1 MIFNGIPIKFGVDV
15 IYKLKI
21 SQMNEINLHELLT
34 ILNSEEIY
42 DQTSDLKFPENNP
55 FRDILKDILGEKSIQ
70 GEKLKDTLIK
80 LLEELNR
87 SAGGHGWPSFNLY
100 PSEDRSE
107 CHRVCIGIAT
117 RDFGHNCSSNNQC
130 GFSGLMLNLIGH
142 WFTCYNNNK
151 FTLII
156 TPDWNTSQFEKD
168 WKSIINSHCSTGKR
182 VLIVEFIASNRFLVR
197 HSN

>member
-70 GEKLKDTLIK
+70 GEKLNDTLRK
-80 LLEELNR
+80 LLEKLNR